1 VCAAPAGKFFWFL
14 LFNLLTLTYFTFFGK
29 RSQLL
34 LLLLLRCSAP
44 CFHSST
50 KSVLLAC
57 NGCLFVTRMPAV
69 PSHEV
74 ISSIS

>member
-29 RSQLL
+29 RPQL

-57 NGCLFVTRMPAV
+57 NGCLLVIRLTAV
-69 PSHEV
+69 PSYAV